1 MRDQGSG
8 EDLISAGA
16 ARNMK
21 AGAPRIIF
29 HVDMDSFYAS
39 VEVREHPEYA
49 GRPVIVGAD
58 PKGGLG
64 RGVVST
70 CSYEARKFGVHSAM
84 PISHAYQRCPDAVF
98 IRPHFELYERASK
111 SVMRILRQYSPV
123 FEQVSID
130 EAYLDM
136 SHLQFFDAAREKAR
150 EIKEEI
156 RGKEGLACSIGI
168 APGRTL
174 AKIASDRS
182 KPDGLLVVTPEDAAS
197 FLAPLAVEK
206 IPGIG
211 KKSARALHEM
221 GIITIG
227 QLALADIQ
235 ALIARFGRSAVVLRD
250 LARGTDRTGIRIRE
264 SSRSIS
270 REMTYEQDT
279 RDIPALQRTLDSMA
293 QELSETLSHEGMM
306 FKTVTVKIRYQGFDT
321 RTKARTIEKPRAD
334 LATIRGTARQ
344 LISEL
349 YDGRLVRLIGLKLSG
364 LQTGDLSQ
372 TRIDD
377 FCDPSPPFGNRTG

>member
-1 MRDQGSG
+1 MQDPGSG
-8 EDLISAGA
+8 QERIPEGA
-16 ARNMK
+16 AGGTM
-21 AGAPRIIF
+21 AGPDLIIF

-58 PKGGLG
+58 PRGGLG

-98 IRPHFELYERASK
+98 IRPHFELYEQASQ

-136 SHLQFFDAAREKAR
+136 SHLHSFEAAQEKAQ

-156 RGKEGLACSIGI
+156 RGKERLACSIGI
-168 APGRTL
+168 ASGRIL

-197 FLAPLAVEK
+197 FLAPLPVEK

-221 GIITIG
+221 GISTIG
-227 QLALADIQ
+227 QLAFADIQ
-235 ALIARFGRSAVVLRD
+235 VLIAKFGRSAVVIRD
-250 LARGTDRTGIRIRE
+250 LARGIDRTSIRIRE
-264 SSRSIS
+264 TSRSLS
-270 REMTYEQDT
+270 REMTFEQDT
-279 RDIPALQRTLDSMA
+279 RDIPTLQRTLDGMA
-293 QELSETLSHEGMM
+293 QELAKNLSHERMM
-306 FKTVTVKIRYQGFDT
+306 FKTVTIKIRYQGFDT

-334 LATIRGTARQ
+334 LLTIRAVARQ
-344 LISEL
+344 LFSEL

-364 LQTGDLSQ
+364 LQTGDRSQ
-372 TRIDD
+372 TKIDD
-377 FCDPSPPFGNRTG
+377 FYDPPLPSGNGAG

>member
-1 MRDQGSG
+1 M
-8 EDLISAGA
+8 GA
-16 ARNMK
+16 E
-21 AGAPRIIF
+21 APRIIF

-70 CSYEARKFGVHSAM
+70 SSYEARKFGVHSAM

-98 IRPHFELYERASK
+98 LQPHFELYERASQ
-111 SVMRILRQYSPV
+111 SVMRILRRYSPI

-136 SHLQFFDAAREKAR
+136 SHLQVFDAAREKAR

-182 KPDGLLVVTPEDAAS
+182 KPDGLLVILPEDAAS

-227 QLALADIQ
+227 QLAIADIQ
-235 ALIARFGRSAVVLRD
+235 ALIARFGRSAVVIRD
-250 LARGTDRTGIRIRE
+250 LARGIDRTGIRIRE

-279 RDIPALQRTLDSMA
+279 RDIPALQATLDGMA
-293 QELSETLSHEGMM
+293 QELAETLSHEGMM
-306 FKTVTVKIRYQGFDT
+306 FKTVTVKIRYYGFDT

-334 LATIRGTARQ
+334 LRTIRAVALQ
-344 LISEL
+344 LVSEL

-377 FCDPSPPFGNRTG
+377 FCDSSPPSGNRTG

>member
-1 MRDQGSG
+1 MQDPGSG
-8 EDLISAGA
+8 QERIPEGA
-16 ARNMK
+16 AGGTM
-21 AGAPRIIF
+21 AGPDLIIF

-58 PKGGLG
+58 PRGGLG

-98 IRPHFELYERASK
+98 IRPHFELYEQASQ

-136 SHLQFFDAAREKAR
+136 SHLHSFEAAQEKAQ

-156 RGKEGLACSIGI
+156 RGKERLACSIGI
-168 APGRTL
+168 ASGRIL

-197 FLAPLAVEK
+197 FLAPLPVEK

-221 GIITIG
+221 GISTIG
-227 QLALADIQ
+227 QLAFADIQ
-235 ALIARFGRSAVVLRD
+235 VLIAKFGRSAVVIRD
-250 LARGTDRTGIRIRE
+250 LARGIDRTSIRIRE
-264 SSRSIS
+264 TSRSLS

-279 RDIPALQRTLDSMA
+279 RDIPTLQRTLDGMA
-293 QELSETLSHEGMM
+293 QELAKNLSHERMM
-306 FKTVTVKIRYQGFDT
+306 FKTVTIKIRYQGFDT

-334 LATIRGTARQ
+334 LLTIRAVARQ
-344 LISEL
+344 LFSEL

-364 LQTGDLSQ
+364 LQTGDRSQ
-372 TRIDD
+372 TKIDD
-377 FCDPSPPFGNRTG
+377 FYDPPLPSGNGAG

>member
-1 MRDQGSG
+1 M
-8 EDLISAGA
+8 AG
-16 ARNMK
+16 
-21 AGAPRIIF
+21 PDPIIF

-70 CSYEARKFGVHSAM
+70 CSYEARKFGIHSAM

-98 IRPHFELYERASK
+98 ICPHFELYEQASQ

-136 SHLQFFDAAREKAR
+136 SHLHSFEAAQEKAQ
-150 EIKEEI
+150 EIKNEI
-156 RGKEGLACSIGI
+156 REQERLACSIGI
-168 APGRTL
+168 AAGRTL
-174 AKIASDRS
+174 AKIASDHS
-182 KPDGLLVVTPEDAAS
+182 KPDGLLVVTPEGAAS
-197 FLAPLAVEK
+197 FLAPLPVEK

-221 GIITIG
+221 GIFTIG
-227 QLALADIQ
+227 QLAFADIQ
-235 ALIARFGRSAVVLRD
+235 GLIAKFGRSAVVMRD
-250 LARGTDRTGIRIRE
+250 LARGIDRTSIRIRE
-264 SSRSIS
+264 TSRSLS

-279 RDIPALQRTLDSMA
+279 RDIPALQRTLDGMA
-293 QELSETLSHEGMM
+293 QELAGYLSNERMM

-321 RTKARTIEKPRAD
+321 RTKARTIEKPRED
-334 LATIRGTARQ
+334 FLTIRAVAWQ
-344 LISEL
+344 LFSEL

-364 LQTGDLSQ
+364 LQSGDRSQ
-372 TRIDD
+372 TKIDD
-377 FCDPSPPFGNRTG
+377 FSDSPPPLR